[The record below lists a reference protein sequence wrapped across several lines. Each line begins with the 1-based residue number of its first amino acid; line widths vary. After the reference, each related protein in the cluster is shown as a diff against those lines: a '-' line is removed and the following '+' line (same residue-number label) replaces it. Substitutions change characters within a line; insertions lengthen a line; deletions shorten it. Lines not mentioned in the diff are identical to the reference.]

1 MADLIERDKAIDTLQ
16 MDISIIPYVKARE
29 YANAVIETIYNRL
42 KQLSPAQP
50 EITDEQAISHLQ
62 DTGWMQNHNHE
73 MYMMGRRD
81 ALGDDSGSYDS
92 LIPAERKVGKWIIDG
107 HHIKCS
113 SCGVSMCNTDREGDK
128 IPREF
133 CPACGAKMEE

>member
-50 EITDEQAISHLQ
+50 EITDEQAIEHLQ
-62 DTGWMQNHNHE
+62 DTGWMQNHDHE
-73 MYMMGRRD
+73 MYMMGRR
-81 ALGDDSGSYDS
+81 
-92 LIPAERKVGKWIIDG
+92 ERLADN
-107 HHIKCS
+107 S
-113 SCGVSMCNTDREGDK
+113 DL
-128 IPREF
+128 
-133 CPACGAKMEE
+133 